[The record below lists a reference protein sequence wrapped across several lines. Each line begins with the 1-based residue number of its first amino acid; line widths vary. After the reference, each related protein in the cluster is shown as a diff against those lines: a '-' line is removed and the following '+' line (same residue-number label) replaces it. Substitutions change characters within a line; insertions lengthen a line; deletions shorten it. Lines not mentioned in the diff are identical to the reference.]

1 MTLKCEGGHLDQ
13 PVECVASALRVL
25 HLAHAFDRIKL
36 RTGNKLLAD
45 KVRSLGYENGR
56 QESNG
61 ELVGRFIY
69 DAGDTITTLRAS
81 LAAATA
87 REGRLREAL
96 ENIAEGSIECV
107 GRYQEDAMQKY
118 ARAAIKETT
127 P

>member
-1 MTLKCEGGHLDQ
+1 MSEEDAK
-13 PVECVASALRVL
+13 VA
-25 HLAHAFDRIKL
+25 
-36 RTGNKLLAD
+36 GELLA
-45 KVRSLGYENGR
+45 VCR
-56 QESNG
+56 
-61 ELVGRFIY
+61 
-69 DAGDTITTLRAS
+69 TLRAS

-118 ARAAIKETT
+118 ARAALKETT